1 MALFNNAHQ
10 SHQHS
15 LGVLNLLA
23 EHDTFME
30 SIGSVA
36 DMGAGNCL
44 DTLWWATRTT
54 RDDNPEKLN
63 LKCYAV
69 DYRPETIDF
78 DAPNNFIYLQK
89 NFEKRCLPISVDV
102 IWCHDAFQYA
112 INPLETLKLFNQQL
126 NVNGLLYLGIP
137 TLTNQQYQRWQSV
150 SRNGEFYNYT
160 FLSLVYMLAVNGF
173 DCKDAYFRKQQDDPW
188 LHAAVFK
195 TNQEPL
201 DPASTTWF
209 DLAELG
215 LINDSLANSLRQFG
229 HVREQDALYPWLD
242 KALYRIEP

>member
-1 MALFNNAHQ
+1 MLFR
-10 SHQHS
+10 S
-15 LGVLNLLA
+15 
-23 EHDTFME
+23 
-30 SIGSVA
+30 
-36 DMGAGNCL
+36 
-44 DTLWWATRTT
+44 
-54 RDDNPEKLN
+54 
-63 LKCYAV
+63 
-69 DYRPETIDF
+69 
-78 DAPNNFIYLQK
+78 
-89 NFEKRCLPISVDV
+89 RCLPISVDV

-215 LINDSLANSLRQFG
+215 LINDSLANSVRQFG